1 MLIVIEVHNIN
12 IEEERNVI
20 LSADYGVIG
29 AFDRDSTLEEIERYV
44 YNNNEIYQKV
54 KKDSQKYGILYAL
67 NVTEDKILDYVGVF
81 FYNEDEDEIFIDCM
95 EWDNRVLT
103 SVAYEG

>member
-1 MLIVIEVHNIN
+1 MLIVIEVHN

-44 YNNNEIYQKV
+44 YNNNEVFQKA
-54 KKDSQKYGILYAL
+54 KKDLQKYGNLYAL

-95 EWDNRVLT
+95 EWDYRVLT

>member
-1 MLIVIEVHNIN
+1 MLIVIEVHN

-29 AFDRDSTLEEIERYV
+29 AFNRDSTLEEIERYV
-44 YNNNEIYQKV
+44 YNNTEVCQKA
-54 KKDSQKYGILYAL
+54 KKDLQKYGNLYAL

-95 EWDNRVLT
+95 EWDYRVIT